1 MTALAFSTDSTIERQ
16 PRLEDELRPPAVTA
30 AARPSFAAI
39 VSSLH
44 GRTGKTLLARVL
56 TDYFVLS
63 GNRPLVFDT
72 DATEQTLHASFPY
85 DTIVADLSEV
95 RDQMMLFDTLAGCS
109 CEARV
114 VDVSHYVFRK
124 FFKVMADCN
133 FVSEARARQVEPVI
147 FYIADRNSDTYEEG
161 RILRERFA
169 ECALVLVE
177 NAFVGAVKDR
187 TRRSAGYRAFESHEL
202 CMTLPLLE
210 PAIADAIEEPN
221 VSLSEIMSQPLSRRE
236 DERPTSDGMTFEQ
249 RAEVRTWLVKVFRDI
264 HRVTRVAEERALPLA
279 PVDSFI

>member
-1 MTALAFSTDSTIERQ
+1 MTALAFSTDSTIEPQ
-16 PRLEDELRPPAVTA
+16 PRREDELRPPAVSS

-39 VSSLH
+39 VTSLH

-56 TDYFVLS
+56 ADYFVLS
-63 GNRPLVFDT
+63 GSRPLVFDT
-72 DATEQTLHASFPY
+72 DFTEQTLHASFPY

-95 RDQMMLFDTLAGCS
+95 RDQMMLFDTLAGRS

-124 FFKVMADCN
+124 FFKVMTDCN
-133 FVSEARARQVEPVI
+133 FVAEARTRQVEPVI

-177 NAFVGAVKDR
+177 NSFIGAVKDR
-187 TRRSAGYRAFESHEL
+187 TRRSAGYRAFESHDL
-202 CMTLPLLE
+202 CMSLPLLE
-210 PAIADAIEEPN
+210 PDIADAIEEPN
-221 VSLSEIMSQPLSRRE
+221 VSLSDIMSQPLSRRG
-236 DERPTSDGMTFEQ
+236 DDRPVSGGMTFEQ
-249 RAEVRTWLVKVFRDI
+249 RAEMRAWLVKVFRDI
-264 HRVTRVAEERALPLA
+264 HRVTRAAEARALPPA
-279 PVDSFI
+279 PVESFI

>member
-1 MTALAFSTDSTIERQ
+1 MTALAFSTDSPIEPQ
-16 PRLEDELRPPAVTA
+16 PRPDGEHRPHAVNA

-39 VSSLH
+39 VASLH
-44 GRTGKTLLARVL
+44 GRAGKTLLARVL
-56 TDYFVLS
+56 ADYFVLS

-72 DATEQTLHASFPY
+72 DATEQTLHAAFPY

-95 RDQMMLFDTLAGCS
+95 RDQMMLFDTLAGRS

-133 FVSEARARQVEPVI
+133 FVSEARTRQVEPVI

-187 TRRSAGYRAFESHEL
+187 TRRSAGYRAFESHDL
-202 CMTLPLLE
+202 CMSLPLLE
-210 PAIADAIEEPN
+210 PEFADAIEEPN
-221 VSLSEIMSQPLSRRE
+221 VSLSDIMSRPLSRRG
-236 DERPTSDGMTFEQ
+236 DDRSIQGGMTFEQ
-249 RAEVRTWLVKVFRDI
+249 RAEVRSWLVKVFRDI
-264 HRVTRVAEERALPLA
+264 HRVTREAQGRAMPLVPA
-279 PVDSFI
+279 DTLV